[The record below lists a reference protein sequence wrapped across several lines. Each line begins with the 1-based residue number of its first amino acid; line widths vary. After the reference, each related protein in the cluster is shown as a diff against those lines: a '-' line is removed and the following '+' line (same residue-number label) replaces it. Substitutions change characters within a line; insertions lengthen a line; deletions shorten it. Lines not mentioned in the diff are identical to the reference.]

1 MDILALI
8 RTRARPDARS
18 CCSGTP
24 SALRASRPLNRH
36 EMDIFVFFFRHRAR
50 LFRRHPRRAWAS
62 AFSRARAAKV
72 IAEVFE
78 SVQTSFQNMKR
89 CNRKAVRRLSSAT
102 SSFSILVVNCED
114 YKLGKKLRS
123 AVSLELFSIY
133 TALVVPKSYISVRN
147 YMAYQYEPSSA
158 RRYVLRIHSRT

>member
-1 MDILALI
+1 M
-8 RTRARPDARS
+8 
-18 CCSGTP
+18 
-24 SALRASRPLNRH
+24 
-36 EMDIFVFFFRHRAR
+36 
-50 LFRRHPRRAWAS
+50 
-62 AFSRARAAKV
+62 
-72 IAEVFE
+72 
-78 SVQTSFQNMKR
+78 
-89 CNRKAVRRLSSAT
+89 RRLSSAT